1 MKVHGGSHH
10 GRVWIAGL
18 VCYKPGE
25 RSRLIYRLHLYRRR
39 KGERVGFT
47 LGEYRRLLQAAHQQ
61 LPGGNIVL
69 VWDNS
74 NIHRSAAMKSFIA
87 DHADWLRVFHLPAYA
102 PELNPAEGIWSLLK
116 RSITNFLASEGSR

>member
-1 MKVHGGSHH
+1 
-10 GRVWIAGL
+10 
-18 VCYKPGE
+18 
-25 RSRLIYRLHLYRRR
+25 
-39 KGERVGFT
+39 
-47 LGEYRRLLQAAHQQ
+47 

-87 DHADWLRVFHLPAYA
+87 DHPDWLRVFHLPAYA

-116 RSITNFLASEGSR
+116 RSITNFLASDLDHLIGMLKHRLKVIQHHPHLINGCLPTTGLHLPSATTDTTAITH